1 MTDTSMAWDSLRILF
16 DHLVAAAP
24 RFVLALIILIAGW
37 TVAALLRVLLVRLL
51 RAIGLE
57 RVAERARVG
66 DVLRRGDI
74 RQTFVELLGSL
85 AYWLLIIATVI
96 VALQYIGI
104 SAAAE
109 WLTQL
114 GAFVPRII
122 ISITIFLF
130 GMLFASFLG
139 TTVRVA
145 SLNAGMPQGHL
156 IGQAVHTIA
165 LIVTIIIALEQ
176 LQVVTRTIEVALY
189 ILMGTFGLAF
199 ALALGLGSQGF
210 VKRFLEDLLWDRWK
224 SGPRP

>member
-1 MTDTSMAWDSLRILF
+1 MNDTSRAWESLQVLL
-16 DHLVAAAP
+16 DHLSAALPHFA
-24 RFVLALIILIAGW
+24 LALGILIAGW
-37 TVAALLRVLLVRLL
+37 TAAHVLRALLVRLL
-51 RAIGLE
+51 RAVGLE
-57 RVAERARVG
+57 RIAERARVS
-66 DVLRRGDI
+66 DILRRGDI
-74 RQTFVELLGSL
+74 RQSFVELLGSL
-85 AYWLLIIATVI
+85 AYWLLLIATVI

-122 ISITIFLF
+122 VSIVIFLF
-130 GMLFASFLG
+130 GTLLASFLG

-156 IGQAVHTIA
+156 AGQAVHTIA

-199 ALALGLGSQGF
+199 ALALGLGAQGF
-210 VKRFLEDLLWDRWK
+210 VKRFLEDLVWNRWK
-224 SGPRP
+224 GGPGP